1 MSPSLMHLVQLFCF
15 CKPSKSQMHQAGC
28 HYQSLLNEDPLC
40 SSARSWIA
48 EQWLL
53 LQLLTPFCLPSNGL
67 IWDWKISQCTLSTAI
82 LLFNLNVSM
91 HSTGSSFLNSTLV
104 LRKTRF
110 QNFGQ
115 ACTGIP
121 SAKGASVHF
130 LALSHSPLPSIALSV
145 HCLSWSAIFSL
156 SLSSTLVQDYIA
168 LMEYSAQSNSLCT
181 TLKCTVGPSVSLSH
195 SLANGRTEA
204 QGLLAAPSLSRL
216 FNWGQSTVNSV
227 KPSLQ
232 KQSL

>member
-53 LQLLTPFCLPSNGL
+53 LQLPTPFCLPSNGL

-110 QNFGQ
+110 QNVGQ

-121 SAKGASVHF
+121 SAKGAAVHF
-130 LALSHSPLPSIALSV
+130 LALSQALHYHRLHCQSIA
-145 HCLSWSAIFSL
+145 F
-156 SLSSTLVQDYIA
+156 
-168 LMEYSAQSNSLCT
+168 
-181 TLKCTVGPSVSLSH
+181 
-195 SLANGRTEA
+195 
-204 QGLLAAPSLSRL
+204 PSLSFSL
-216 FNWGQSTVNSV
+216 FL
-227 KPSLQ
+227 SLQ
-232 KQSL
+232 PWCKIILYW